1 MKQKNKSTNNQTTF
15 KNVALLTNYK
25 KNKATETHALILKW
39 LEAKSV
45 NVSELVFG
53 EVQNIPYDIDLVIA
67 IGGDGT
73 MLHAARLTAPAN
85 TPLVG
90 VNRGYL
96 GFLADIKPDTFSDD
110 LESIFS
116 GQGIPEKRILLT
128 ARLFKGDE
136 LIAEAEALNDVVVK
150 NDNAGRMMHF
160 DTKVNKEYLTA
171 HFGDGLIIATPTGS
185 TAYALSCGGPILSPE
200 TAVISLTPICPHT
213 LTDRPIVLNSTS
225 VIELELNPRTASAI
239 ISLDGQ
245 EFGSLEQGMR
255 LVVTE
260 AKDKLS
266 LIHPVDYDYYK
277 ILRSKLHW
285 GKEQSR

>member
-1 MKQKNKSTNNQTTF
+1 MQS
-15 KNVALLTNYK
+15 LPSDL
-25 KNKATETHALILKW
+25 
-39 LEAKSV
+39 
-45 NVSELVFG
+45 
-53 EVQNIPYDIDLVIA
+53 DLVIA

-85 TPLVG
+85 IPLVG

-96 GFLADIKPDTFSDD
+96 GFLADIKPDTFAED

-116 GQGIPEKRILLT
+116 GKGIPEKRILLT
-128 ARLFKGDE
+128 ARLYRGDV

-160 DTKVNKEYLTA
+160 DTTVNKEYLTA

-185 TAYALSCGGPILSPE
+185 TAYALSCGGPILSPD
-200 TAVISLTPICPHT
+200 TQVISLTPICPHT
-213 LTDRPIVLNSTS
+213 LTDRPIVLPSTS
-225 VIELELNPRTASAI
+225 DIELKLNPRTDSAV

-245 EFGSLEQGMR
+245 EFGNLEQGMR
-255 LVVTE
+255 LLVTE
-260 AKDKLS
+260 AKDRLS
-266 LIHPVDYDYYK
+266 LIHPAHYNYYE

-285 GKEQSR
+285 GREQSR

>member
-1 MKQKNKSTNNQTTF
+1 MNNLAKPNNNQSAF
-15 KNVALLTNYK
+15 QNIALLSNNK
-25 KNKATETHALILKW
+25 KNKATETNALILKW
-39 LEAKSV
+39 LEAKGIQ
-45 NVSELVFG
+45 VSELAFD
-53 EVQNIPYDIDLVIA
+53 EVQSLPSDLDLVIA

-85 TPLVG
+85 IPLVG

-96 GFLADIKPDTFSDD
+96 GFLADIKPDTFAED

-116 GQGIPEKRILLT
+116 GKGIPEKRILLT
-128 ARLFKGDE
+128 ARLYRSDV

-160 DTKVNKEYLTA
+160 DTTVNKEYLTA

-185 TAYALSCGGPILSPE
+185 TAYALSCGGPILSPD
-200 TAVISLTPICPHT
+200 TQVISLTPICPHT
-213 LTDRPIVLNSTS
+213 LTDRPIVLPSTS
-225 VIELELNPRTASAI
+225 DIELKLNPRTDSAV

-245 EFGSLEQGMR
+245 EFGNLEQGMR

-260 AKDKLS
+260 AKDRLS
-266 LIHPVDYDYYK
+266 LIHPAHYNYYE

-285 GKEQSR
+285 GREQSR

>member
-1 MKQKNKSTNNQTTF
+1 MNKVAKSINNQKAF
-15 KNVALLTNYK
+15 QNIALLSNNK
-25 KNKATETHALILKW
+25 KSKATETNALILKW
-39 LEAKSV
+39 LEAKGIQ
-45 NVSELVFG
+45 VSELVFD
-53 EVQNIPYDIDLVIA
+53 EVQSLPSDLDLVIA

-85 TPLVG
+85 IPLVG

-96 GFLADIKPDTFSDD
+96 GFLADIKPDTFAED

-116 GQGIPEKRILLT
+116 GKGIPEERILLT
-128 ARLFKGDE
+128 ARLYKGDA

-160 DTKVNKEYLTA
+160 DTTVNKEYLTA

-185 TAYALSCGGPILSPE
+185 TAYALSCGGPILSPD
-200 TAVISLTPICPHT
+200 TQVISLTPICPHT
-213 LTDRPIVLNSTS
+213 LTDRPIVLPSTS
-225 VIELELNPRTASAI
+225 DVELKLNPRTNSAV

-245 EFGSLEQGMR
+245 EFGNLEQGMR

-260 AKDKLS
+260 AKDRLS
-266 LIHPVDYDYYK
+266 LIHPAHYNYYE

-285 GKEQSR
+285 GREQSR

>member
-1 MKQKNKSTNNQTTF
+1 MNEPIKKKNNSSFQS
-15 KNVALLTNYK
+15 VALLTNYK
-25 KNKATETHALILKW
+25 KNKATETHAHIVKW
-39 LEAKSV
+39 LEDK
-45 NVSELVFG
+45 NLRVSELVFG
-53 EVQNIPYDIDLVIA
+53 DVERVPTDIDLVIA

-73 MLHAARLTAPAN
+73 MLHAARFTAPAN
-85 TPLVG
+85 IPLIG

-96 GFLADIKPDTFSDD
+96 GFLADIKPDTFAQD

-116 GQGIPEKRILLT
+116 GKGLPEKRILLT
-128 ARLFKGDE
+128 ATLYKSNKI
-136 LIAEAEALNDVVVK
+136 IATADALNDVVVK

-160 DTKVNKEYLTA
+160 DTKVNNEYLTA

-185 TAYALSCGGPILSPE
+185 TAYALSCGGPILSPD

-213 LTDRPIVLNSTS
+213 LTDRPIVINSNS
-225 VIELELNPRTASAI
+225 EIEIQLNPRTESAI

-245 EFGSLEQGMR
+245 EFGNLEQGMR

-260 AKDKLS
+260 SKDKLS
-266 LIHPVDYDYYK
+266 LIHPAGYDYYK

-285 GKEQSR
+285 GKDQSR

>member
-1 MKQKNKSTNNQTTF
+1 MNNLAKPNNNQSAF
-15 KNVALLTNYK
+15 QNIALLSNNK
-25 KNKATETHALILKW
+25 KNKATETNALILKW
-39 LEAKSV
+39 LEAKGIQ
-45 NVSELVFG
+45 VSELAFD
-53 EVQNIPYDIDLVIA
+53 EVQSLPSDLDLVIA

-85 TPLVG
+85 IPLVG

-96 GFLADIKPDTFSDD
+96 GFLADIKPDTFAED

-116 GQGIPEKRILLT
+116 GKGIPEKRILLT
-128 ARLFKGDE
+128 ARLYRGDV

-160 DTKVNKEYLTA
+160 DTTVNKEYLTA

-185 TAYALSCGGPILSPE
+185 TAYALSCGGPILSPD
-200 TAVISLTPICPHT
+200 TQVISLTPICPHT
-213 LTDRPIVLNSTS
+213 LTDRPIVLPSTS
-225 VIELELNPRTASAI
+225 DIELKLNPRTDSAV

-245 EFGSLEQGMR
+245 EFGNLEQGMR
-255 LVVTE
+255 LLVTE
-260 AKDKLS
+260 AKDRLS
-266 LIHPVDYDYYK
+266 LIHPAHYNYYE

-285 GKEQSR
+285 GREQSR

>member
-1 MKQKNKSTNNQTTF
+1 MNNLAKPNNNQSTF
-15 KNVALLTNYK
+15 QNIALLSNNK
-25 KNKATETHALILKW
+25 KNKATETNALILKW
-39 LEAKSV
+39 LEAKGIQ
-45 NVSELVFG
+45 VSELAFD
-53 EVQNIPYDIDLVIA
+53 EVQSLPSDLDLVIA

-85 TPLVG
+85 IPLVG

-96 GFLADIKPDTFSDD
+96 GFLADIKPDTFAED

-116 GQGIPEKRILLT
+116 GKGIPEKRILLT
-128 ARLFKGDE
+128 ARLYRGDV

-160 DTKVNKEYLTA
+160 DTTVNKEYLTA

-185 TAYALSCGGPILSPE
+185 TAYALSCGGPILSPD
-200 TAVISLTPICPHT
+200 TQVISLTPICPHT
-213 LTDRPIVLNSTS
+213 LTDRPIVLPSTS
-225 VIELELNPRTASAI
+225 DVELKLNPRTNSAV

-245 EFGSLEQGMR
+245 EFGNLEQGMR

-260 AKDKLS
+260 AKDRLS
-266 LIHPVDYDYYK
+266 LIHPAHYNYYE

-285 GKEQSR
+285 GREQSR

>member
-1 MKQKNKSTNNQTTF
+1 MNNLAKPNNNQSTF
-15 KNVALLTNYK
+15 QNIALLSNNK
-25 KNKATETHALILKW
+25 KNKATETNALILKW
-39 LEAKSV
+39 LEAKGIQ
-45 NVSELVFG
+45 VSELAFD
-53 EVQNIPYDIDLVIA
+53 EVQSLPSDLDLVIA

-85 TPLVG
+85 IPLVG

-96 GFLADIKPDTFSDD
+96 GFLADIKPDTFAED

-116 GQGIPEKRILLT
+116 GKGIPEKRILLT
-128 ARLFKGDE
+128 ARLYRGDV

-160 DTKVNKEYLTA
+160 DTTVNKEYLTA

-185 TAYALSCGGPILSPE
+185 TAYALSCGGPILSPD
-200 TAVISLTPICPHT
+200 TQVISLTPICPHT
-213 LTDRPIVLNSTS
+213 LTDRPIVLPSTS
-225 VIELELNPRTASAI
+225 DIELKLNPRTDSAV

-245 EFGSLEQGMR
+245 EFGNLEQGMR
-255 LVVTE
+255 LLVTE
-260 AKDKLS
+260 AKDRLS
-266 LIHPVDYDYYK
+266 LIHPAHYNYYE

-285 GKEQSR
+285 GREQSR

>member
-1 MKQKNKSTNNQTTF
+1 MKQKNKSTNNQTSF
-15 KNVALLTNYK
+15 ENVALLTNYK

-53 EVQNIPYDIDLVIA
+53 EVQNIPSDIDLVIA
-67 IGGDGT
+67 VGGDGT

-245 EFGSLEQGMR
+245 EFGNLEQGMR

-266 LIHPVDYDYYK
+266 LIHPADYDYYK

>member
-1 MKQKNKSTNNQTTF
+1 MKSNKNETTF

-25 KNKATETHALILKW
+25 KSKATETHAHILKW
-39 LEAKSV
+39 LEDKNINAI
-45 NVSELVFG
+45 ELIYG
-53 EVQNIPYDIDLVIA
+53 EVQTLPSNLDLVIA

-73 MLHAARLTAPAN
+73 MLHAARFTAVAN
-85 TPLVG
+85 IPLIG

-96 GFLADIKPDTFSDD
+96 GFLADIKPDTFVND

-116 GQGIPEKRILLT
+116 GRGLPEKRILLT
-128 ARLFKGDE
+128 ARLFEDE
-136 LIAEAEALNDVVVK
+136 QLIAQGNALNDVVIK

-160 DTKVNKEYLTA
+160 DTKVNNEYLTA

-185 TAYALSCGGPILSPE
+185 TAYALSCGGPILSPDTE
-200 TAVISLTPICPHT
+200 VISLTPICPHT
-213 LTDRPIVLNSTS
+213 LTDRPIVLNSNS
-225 VIELELNPRTASAI
+225 VIELELNPRTESAV

-245 EFGSLEQGMR
+245 EFGNLEQGQR

-260 AKDKLS
+260 SEYKLS
-266 LIHPVDYDYYK
+266 LIHPAHYDYYK

-285 GKEQSR
+285 GRERSR

>member
-1 MKQKNKSTNNQTTF
+1 MTF
-15 KNVALLTNYK
+15 QNVALLTNYK
-25 KNKATETHALILKW
+25 KSKATETHAHILKW
-39 LEAKSV
+39 LEDKNV
-45 NVSELVFG
+45 QVSELVFG
-53 EVQNIPYDIDLVIA
+53 QVKTIPSDLDLVIA

-85 TPLVG
+85 IPLVG

-96 GFLADIKPDTFSDD
+96 GFLADIKPDTFCDD

-116 GQGIPEKRILLT
+116 GNGIPEKRILLT
-128 ARLFKGDE
+128 AHLYKGNE
-136 LIAEAEALNDVVVK
+136 LISEAVALNDVVVK

-200 TAVISLTPICPHT
+200 IAVISLTPICPHT
-213 LTDRPIVLNSTS
+213 LTDRPIVLNSNS
-225 VIELELNPRTASAI
+225 VIELELNPRTESAI

-245 EFGSLEQGMR
+245 EFGNLEQGMR

-266 LIHPVDYDYYK
+266 LIHPADYDYYK

-285 GKEQSR
+285 GREQSR